1 MDNLDIILQKLHFER
16 YVIPQ
21 LNTIK
26 RTTYLNQFPYWD
38 WNNGTLNHTLHPIFG
53 CHCTMCQKIEE
64 NQFRWRI
71 FCQELLYPVQD

>member
-26 RTTYLNQFPYWD
+26 RTTYLNQFPYWAR
-38 WNNGTLNHTLHPIFG
+38 
-53 CHCTMCQKIEE
+53 Q
-64 NQFRWRI
+64 
-71 FCQELLYPVQD
+71 LYWYSIWLGIIIKGR